1 MHCNIRKYSD
11 LLLPN
16 SPSTMV
22 APTARPVRSLLSAMK
37 DEGRKLQ
44 QQIIHTYPCLLLKE
58 IVTLLFLGPDIDVN
72 DR

>member
-1 MHCNIRKYSD
+1 
-11 LLLPN
+11 
-16 SPSTMV
+16 MV